1 MGCGTGVPNPAFLQ
15 ANPHGTLVS
24 CLLLQ
29 VLLFGVSPGCLR
41 AAPRV
46 RSQGPCGDVSRG
58 CLTAFFRT
66 PERKFEF
73 DIEFDL

>member
-1 MGCGTGVPNPAFLQ
+1 MCGRGRNPAFPR
-15 ANPHGTLVS
+15 AIPHGTVIID
-24 CLLLQ
+24 LLHR
-29 VLLFGVSPGCLR
+29 VVFFGVSPGCLR

-66 PERKFEF
+66 PERKFEL